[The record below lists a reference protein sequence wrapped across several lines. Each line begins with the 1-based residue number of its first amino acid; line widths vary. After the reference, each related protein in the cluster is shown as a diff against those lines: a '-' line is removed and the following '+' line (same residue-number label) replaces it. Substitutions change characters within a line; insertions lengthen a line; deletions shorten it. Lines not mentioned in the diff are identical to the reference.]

1 MELIALTAA
10 LSLANIFGVQAVTSQ
25 MPQFA
30 DQQYPKAY
38 EEQVEMAQNEKVKP
52 QSLLEAV
59 VKLKKEKGWI

>member
-1 MELIALTAA
+1 MELIALTAV
-10 LSLANIFGVQAVTSQ
+10 LSLANIFGVQAVTSH

-38 EEQVEMAQNEKVKP
+38 EEQVTQAENAEP

>member
-30 DQQYPKAY
+30 NEQYPKAY
-38 EEQVEMAQNEKVKP
+38 EEQVAQGQNGQP

-59 VKLKKEKGWI
+59 VKFKKEKGWI